1 MQYTLRRIPKHLD
14 RALRQRARAQNK
26 SLNEVAVQALMD
38 GCGVQAEPIRR
49 RDLADV
55 AGTWHSDPS
64 TDAAL
69 LDQRQVDSDL
79 WK

>member
-26 SLNEVAVQALMD
+26 SLNEVAIQALMAA
-38 GCGVQAEPIRR
+38 CGVEGEPIRR

-55 AGTWHSDPS
+55 AGTWQADPVA
-64 TDAAL
+64 DAAL
-69 LDQRQVDSDL
+69 RDQRQVDPDL